1 VGILARLI
9 ARREPAV
16 PLAMNLKA
24 GLGAFLAI
32 LLLGVLFDRTSLP
45 FLLAPFGASAILLF
59 GRPEGVLAQP
69 INFVA
74 GYAIAALVAFASA
87 ELFPGVLWATA
98 ISIGVSLVLM
108 RVLRVTHPPAGA
120 IPLLAFA
127 EPGRDLQLVQA
138 VLVGSTAL
146 VLIALVYH
154 RIPPKQPYP
163 MRAGRGPVADE

>member
-59 GRPEGVLAQP
+59 GRPEGVLRSRSTSSPAMQSRRWWRSP
-69 INFVA
+69 PP
-74 GYAIAALVAFASA
+74 SS
-87 ELFPGVLWATA
+87 FPAC
-98 ISIGVSLVLM
+98 S
-108 RVLRVTHPPAGA
+108 
-120 IPLLAFA
+120 
-127 EPGRDLQLVQA
+127 GRRRPRS
-138 VLVGSTAL
+138 GS
-146 VLIALVYH
+146 
-154 RIPPKQPYP
+154 RWC
-163 MRAGRGPVADE
+163 